1 MTGFSKRILGQRL
14 LTAVAVPVGLTAVY
28 LIIRLIIGE
37 PDTTVAWASY
47 IPVAELESL
56 EGMVTAVATVLG
68 AGIGLVL
75 ERTRIRFLVD
85 GPIWQ
90 RAVRYLL
97 GIVVAGV
104 IWAGLGQVFPDE
116 PLWLALPLRLLRY
129 TLLTLW
135 VTYYAPWVFV
145 KLKLA
150 QAKPDPGIEMTL

>member
-1 MTGFSKRILGQRL
+1 M
-14 LTAVAVPVGLTAVY
+14 
-28 LIIRLIIGE
+28 
-37 PDTTVAWASY
+37 
-47 IPVAELESL
+47 
-56 EGMVTAVATVLG
+56 LG

-104 IWAGLGQVFPDE
+104 IWAGLGQVFPDD

-129 TLLTLW
+129 SLLTLW